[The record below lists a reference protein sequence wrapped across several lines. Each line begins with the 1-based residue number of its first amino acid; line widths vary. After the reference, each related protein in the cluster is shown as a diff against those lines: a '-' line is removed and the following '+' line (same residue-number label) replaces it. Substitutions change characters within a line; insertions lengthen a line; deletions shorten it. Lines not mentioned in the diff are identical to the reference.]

1 MEAFFASWKTV
12 KSENLDDYLKVIGL
26 NDELRSV
33 ANVIKPVFTFSQEDD
48 IVVFKT
54 QTVVNEHESRF
65 TLGEEFDDKAL
76 DGRVCKTIITLD
88 GDKLIQVQKWD
99 SKEATAVR
107 EIQDGKLI
115 MTLTCDEV
123 TAVIICEKV

>member
-1 MEAFFASWKTV
+1 MEAFFASWKFV
-12 KSENLDDYLKVIGL
+12 KCENFDDYLKAIGL
-26 NDELRSV
+26 NDELRSI

-48 IVVFKT
+48 IVVIKT
-54 QTVVNEHESRF
+54 QTVINEHESRF
-65 TLGEEFDDKAL
+65 RLGEEFDDKAN

-99 SKEATAVR
+99 SSEATTVR

-115 MTLTCDEV
+115 MVRKCSFVNKTEGL
-123 TAVIICEKV
+123 